1 MFQGTP
7 SYILAKKLVA
17 LKVDLK
23 WWNET
28 EFGNVAIKKQ
38 QLWSKLSALD
48 VRGETHLLI
57 VEEKLE

>member
-1 MFQGTP
+1 M
-7 SYILAKKLVA
+7 AKKLVA

-23 WWNET
+23 RWNET

>member
-23 WWNET
+23 RWNET